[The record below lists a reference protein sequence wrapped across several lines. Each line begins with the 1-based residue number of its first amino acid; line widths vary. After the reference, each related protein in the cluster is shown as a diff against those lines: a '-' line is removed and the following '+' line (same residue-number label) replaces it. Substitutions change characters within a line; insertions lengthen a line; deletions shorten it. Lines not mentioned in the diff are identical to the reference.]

1 MKKSFL
7 LIVFAVLASMQM
19 RADDSIMV
27 SAPRPNILDEMPD
40 VEVLQDPS
48 VAVLLDVARNNKH
61 EYVEIDGYRVQI
73 FSSNQQQTAK
83 AEALELEAKL
93 KQTVNQTIYVQ
104 YLPPFWKV
112 RIGDFRT
119 ADDAKEYKRVF
130 VQQFPNMI
138 GETYVVRDKIKV
150 LQ

>member
-1 MKKSFL
+1 MIRSFFVIL
-7 LIVFAVLASMQM
+7 FVVFASLQM

-27 SAPRPNILDEMPD
+27 SAPRPNILDEMPN
-40 VEVLQDPS
+40 VEVLQDSS
-48 VAVLLDVARNNKH
+48 VAILLDVARNNRH

-83 AEALELEAKL
+83 TQALELEANL
-93 KQTVNQTIYVQ
+93 KNTVNQTIYVQ

-112 RIGDFRT
+112 RLGDFRT
-119 ADDAKEYKRVF
+119 VEEAKEYKKDF
-130 VQQFPNMI
+130 VQQYPDMI

>member
-7 LIVFAVLASMQM
+7 LIVFAVLAALQM
-19 RADDSIMV
+19 KADDSIMV
-27 SAPRPNILDEMPD
+27 NAPRPNILDEMPD
-40 VEVLQDPS
+40 VEVIQDPS
-48 VAVLLDVARNNKH
+48 VALLLDVARNSKH

-112 RIGDFRT
+112 RLGDFRT